1 MTTVHRL
8 QGPPPPDMAR
18 ALDIFEEQ
26 FHYPL
31 GPGRTFRISHGA
43 DYTRFFTAMGEEA
56 MVFVAERDGRVMG
69 TVAIAL
75 RPLRTP
81 DGQQKQ
87 AAYIGDLKI
96 LPAEQGGRTILRLG
110 IAVLKEAKKHA
121 QAEGAFC
128 VVMDGTAQT
137 PTAYSG
143 RLGMPAFHELA
154 QINVLRIPTDQP
166 SNAVQAWAD
175 QATQPVS
182 AMAAA
187 EVYQR
192 LTEGHYA
199 VPAGD
204 AKLRSELDPTAL
216 LLPDG
221 SACGLLEDTR
231 NAKRLLTDDGEL
243 LSAHL
248 SDFAYRDPAR
258 GAALAQSALPLA
270 AKHGNPALFVAIP
283 VSDTDAFLAHLGI
296 AETVVA
302 PATIYGCSSLSPGA
316 RWNVNTAEI

>member
-1 MTTVHRL
+1 L
-8 QGPPPPDMAR
+8 AR
-18 ALDIFEEQ
+18 ALEIFEEQ
-26 FHYPL
+26 FSYPL
-31 GPGRTFRISHGA
+31 GPGRTFRISHGP
-43 DYTRFFTAMGEEA
+43 DYTRFFSAMGEEA

-81 DGQQKQ
+81 DGHLKRS
-87 AAYIGDLKI
+87 AYVGDLKI

-110 IAVLKEAKKHA
+110 VAVLKEAKKHSE
-121 QAEGAFC
+121 AEGAFC

-154 QINVLRIPTDQP
+154 RITVLRIPACQP
-166 SNAVQAWAD
+166 SH
-175 QATQPVS
+175 
-182 AMAAA
+182 AAA
-187 EVYQR
+187 EHTAHPVSPAAAAESYRRWTQ
-192 LTEGHYA
+192 GHYA

-204 AKLRSELDPTAL
+204 ATRRSELTPTAL
-216 LLPDG
+216 MLLDG

-243 LSAHL
+243 RSAHL
-248 SDFAYRDPAR
+248 SDFAYRDPER
-258 GAALAQSALPLA
+258 GAVLIRTALPVA
-270 AKHGNPALFVAIP
+270 AKHGNPALFVAVP
-283 VSDTDAFLAHLGI
+283 ASDTDAFLAHLGI

-302 PATIYGCSSLSPGA
+302 PATIYGCSSLAAGA
-316 RWNVNTAEI
+316 RWSVNTAEI